1 MRGIGIGSSLGA
13 LFAASLLLGQTPPP
27 VPPHHAP
34 DTYGPTDVS
43 YIDVPATAFF
53 PVYGGFAYNGD
64 YAGLRWGDTDTID
77 LMAPMPRIPAGAQI
91 VYLELAFE
99 DNSTFWYVDGSLTVC
114 DYLGQTCTQHPAA
127 GAGAGDCGVPGYI
140 CSGYA
145 AAPGPSS
152 IAADITGDNVFVDN
166 YDYAYSLYSRVQG
179 GGGQTKLAGMIIGYR
194 LQVSAPGS
202 GAPHF
207 ADVPPSDA
215 AYQFIEALYASG
227 ISVGCGGGNYCPDAS
242 LTRRQMAVFL
252 AKALGLHF
260 Q

>member
-1 MRGIGIGSSLGA
+1 MRSIQVGLGISVA
-13 LFAASLLLGQTPPP
+13 FFAPLLLGQEPSHRLAMPT
-27 VPPHHAP
+27 
-34 DTYGPTDVS
+34 TYGTTDVS
-43 YIDVPATAFF
+43 YINVPGTAFF
-53 PVYGGFAYNGD
+53 PIGSGFEYTGD
-64 YAGLRWGDTDTID
+64 YGVQRWGATTTVDF
-77 LMAPMPRIPAGAQI
+77 MAPMPRIPAGAQI
-91 VYLELAFE
+91 VSLELAFE
-99 DNSTFWYVDGSLTVC
+99 DNSVFWFVAGSLFVC

-127 GAGAGDCGVPGYI
+127 GAGAGDCAGPGSI

-145 AAPGPSS
+145 AAPGPAS
-152 IAADITGDNVFVDN
+152 IAADMTADDVFVDN
-166 YDYAYSLYSRVQG
+166 YDYAYSLFARVQG
-179 GGGQTKLAGMIIGYR
+179 GAGQTKLAGMIIGYR

-207 ADVPPSDA
+207 ADVPPSDP

-227 ISVGCGGGNYCPDAS
+227 ISVGCGGGNYCPDAA